1 MKRVNLRFFLILV
14 VTLVTLSVGIF
25 FLHRFQINRNAEGLA
40 RLAQERLA
48 EDRVEVA
55 IELFQRYLHYRPN
68 DGEILGQLGNL
79 LLKKAEDRTAKRDTV
94 NRAAQALEKAVLK
107 SPEDI
112 ALRRKLAEFLL
123 KKGRFVDAHD
133 HLKLLRQKA
142 AAASRDPA
150 EEPLPEGFSPETAV
164 GIDLSK
170 DVDRAMLELMY
181 AKAAARLGS
190 FEESAKIASSLIG
203 FDMIT
208 RQFDPNW
215 QTLPECGEAYELL
228 AALFEERIKDSAAAA
243 VVMDRWTKVL
253 PKDAKGWLSQSRW
266 NRARGK
272 LRLAGEQIGK
282 AAEMMPNNPDVL
294 FTSFEIAL
302 SQKDYDKAA
311 SIIQTGLDR
320 FAKDER
326 VVRGRALLALQLKE
340 PDKAVELL
348 QEGVRSSPNP
358 ATLMPM
364 LCDALLQLNRVDE
377 AEKSIVKLRQMTG
390 TGSPVVSMYEVRLLM
405 SRRRWLA
412 AKQKL
417 DALRPLVGDTPDMV
431 KQVDLL
437 LGVCH
442 ENLGQFDEQLEANR
456 RVVAEDP
463 KSLGGRLGVATALL
477 AVGKPKESLAE
488 FELIASGVPKTSI
501 PMIPQLWKGLL
512 QLRVEAELQKP
523 ESARDWRSVDALI
536 GLLNDCQD
544 LPEDQ
549 KTLAM
554 AEALYR
560 RGMRQEATDSLEA
573 ALEKFP
579 NEQRLAIGLGSLWL
593 DAQDLERV
601 RDVLAR
607 FPNTSG
613 ETVERLIL
621 EVQLAEAENTAES
634 FQKLRSIEERA
645 GQLPSDAARRVL
657 AQLASTYLGAGQRRD
672 VERIWSILLRDTPD
686 DLRLLLALFELVRE
700 DKNLEQSMRYAEE
713 IGNVAGPSSPQT
725 RFAEAAVLLL
735 QVAASQRERREAS
748 PDSEVVQL
756 AEEELEKLAE
766 ARNLMIEAE
775 NDRPGWFQTQRLFA
789 EIDRLRGNTPAAVE
803 RLRKAISLGASNPAL
818 TRQLAGLL
826 YADDRLEEARDT
838 IATLGGEETIGLE
851 RLKAES
857 AAREG
862 NYEESVEIAE
872 KTVSK
877 ESTRSEELMWLGK
890 LYNRA
895 GKGDLAE
902 DTFERALTA
911 APQKFEIWLALA
923 SQQALSGKKGLAL
936 KTVGRAAE
944 VLPSPRKELLAAQ
957 VNELLGDKDGA
968 EASYLSATQAAPTDL
983 NASKKLAEF
992 LLRRGKMQPAR
1003 EELGRLV
1010 AIGNAEIASEKN
1022 WARRTLA
1029 GLVASNGTYR
1039 DLQKALALLDQN
1051 AADDGTLPPEDIAL
1065 KVSLLAVRQEPK
1077 CWRQAVDV
1085 LENFRRQNRLST
1097 EQRLLLA
1104 QMLENLG
1111 RWQECRKELLDIAVL
1126 PDISPTVYT
1135 LVAERLLEHD
1145 EAASARVWLEK
1156 LKKREPNSRMTQALT
1171 ARVAIAD
1178 NDKATAVAVAR
1189 LLMPDPDQNKP
1200 VDDLGQL
1207 AAVAKLMEDLDFEKA
1222 AEQVLDRFAKESSE
1236 GILAKAAFLTRQ
1248 KRFPEALAQLESA
1261 WNSGSHSQILQAGM
1275 QVLREEGQPP
1285 NPESVAQLES
1295 WITRTRRE
1303 DPESFALLG
1312 ADAALREL
1320 LGQKKLAIDIYR
1332 EALQQKKLTP
1342 LQTAVISNNLAYLLA
1357 DPSNAGEAL
1366 RLIESAIEELG
1377 PHPDLL
1383 DTRAMVCLAAGES
1396 LRAVEDLNEAIIV
1409 PTPIRYLHLAV
1420 AQVAARSEGAA
1431 KVSLEKAKALGLESL
1446 HLSTQDRTL
1455 LDRVEQAVANAA
1467 GA

>member
-14 VTLVTLSVGIF
+14 SVLVALSVGIF

-94 NRAAQALEKAVLK
+94 NRAAQALERAVLK

-142 AAASRDPA
+142 AVASRDPA
-150 EEPLPEGFSPETAV
+150 EEPLPEGFMPETAV
-164 GIDLSK
+164 GVDLSK
-170 DVDRAMLELMY
+170 DLDRAMLELMY

-215 QTLPECGEAYELL
+215 QTLPQCGEAYELL
-228 AALFEERIKDSAAAA
+228 AALFEERIKDSASAAL
-243 VVMDRWTKVL
+243 VMERWTKVL
-253 PKDAKGWLSQSRW
+253 PKDARGWLAQSRW

-272 LRLAGEQIGK
+272 LRLAGEQISK

-302 SQKDYDKAA
+302 SEKDYTKAS

-348 QEGVRSSPNP
+348 QEGVRTSPNP

-364 LCDALLQLNRVDE
+364 LCDALLQLNRVDD

-390 TGSPVVSMYEVRLLM
+390 TGSPVVSMYEIRLLM
-405 SRRRWLA
+405 ARKRWLA

-417 DALRPLVGDTPDMV
+417 DALRPLVGDSIDMV

-477 AVGKPKESLAE
+477 AVGKPKESLDE
-488 FELIASGVPKTSI
+488 FELIAGGVPKASI

-512 QLRVEAELQKP
+512 QLRVDAELGKP
-523 ESARDWRSVDALI
+523 ESERDWRNVDALI
-536 GLLNDCQD
+536 ELLTDCKD
-544 LPEDQ
+544 LSEDQ
-549 KTLAM
+549 KALAL

-560 RGMRQEATDSLEA
+560 RGRRKEATDSLEA

-579 NEQRLAIGLGSLWL
+579 TEERLAIGLGSLWL
-593 DAQDLERV
+593 DAKDLERV

-607 FPNTSG
+607 FPSKSG
-613 ETVERLIL
+613 DSVERLIL
-621 EVQLAEAENTAES
+621 EAQLAEAEKTDDS
-634 FQKLRSIEERA
+634 LQQLRSIEERA
-645 GQLPSDAARRVL
+645 GKLPPDAARRVL
-657 AQLASTYLGAGQRRD
+657 TQLASMYLNAGQRRD
-672 VERIWSILLRDTPD
+672 VERIWSGLLRENPD

-700 DKNLEQSMRYAEE
+700 DKNIEQSTRYAEE

-748 PDSEVVQL
+748 PDIEVVQL

-766 ARNLMIEAE
+766 ARNLLIEAE

-789 EIDRLRGNTPAAVE
+789 EIDRLRGDTPAAID
-803 RLRKAISLGASNPAL
+803 RLRKAIYLGASNAAL

-826 YADDRLEEARDT
+826 YADDRLDEARDT
-838 IATLGGEETIGLE
+838 IATLGNADTTGLE

-862 NYEESVEIAE
+862 NFGESVEIAE

-877 ESTRSEELMWLGK
+877 DSTRSEELMWLGK

-895 GKGDLAE
+895 GKSDLAE
-902 DTFERALTA
+902 DTFERALA
-911 APQKFEIWLALA
+911 ASPQKFDIWLALA
-923 SQQALSGKKGLAL
+923 SQQAVSGKQGLAL
-936 KTVGRAAE
+936 KTVERASE

-957 VNELLGDKDGA
+957 VNELLGDKEAA
-968 EASYLSATQAAPTDL
+968 EASYLSATQAAPNDL
-983 NASKKLAEF
+983 NASKRLAEF

-1003 EELGRLV
+1003 EELTRLV
-1010 AIGNAEIASEKN
+1010 AIGDAEIANERN

-1029 GLVASNGTYR
+1029 GLIASNGTYR

-1051 AADDGTLPPEDIAL
+1051 AAKDGTLAPEDIAL

-1077 CWRQAVDV
+1077 CWRQAVEI

-1126 PDISPTVYT
+1126 PDIPSPVYT

-1145 EAASARVWLEK
+1145 ETASARVWLEK
-1156 LKKREPNSRMTQALT
+1156 LKKREPNSLMTQALT
-1171 ARVAIAD
+1171 ARLAIAD

-1207 AAVAKLMEDLDFEKA
+1207 AAVAKLMEELDFEKA
-1222 AEQVLDRFAKESSE
+1222 AEQVFDRFAKESPD
-1236 GILAKAAFLTRQ
+1236 GILAKAAFLARQ
-1248 KRFPEALAQLESA
+1248 KRYSEALVQLESA
-1261 WNSGSHSQILQAGM
+1261 WNSGSHSQILQAGL
-1275 QVLREEGQPP
+1275 QLVREESQPP

-1295 WITRTRRE
+1295 WIARTRRE
-1303 DPESFALLG
+1303 DPESFVLLG
-1312 ADAALREL
+1312 VDASLREL
-1320 LGQKKLAIDIYR
+1320 LGQKKLAMDIYR
-1332 EALQQKKLTP
+1332 EALRQKKLSP
-1342 LQTAVISNNLAYLLA
+1342 PQAAAVSNNLAYLLA
-1357 DPSNAGEAL
+1357 DPANATEAL
-1366 RLIESAIEELG
+1366 ALIESAIEELG

-1383 DTRAMVCLAAGES
+1383 DTRAMVCLAAGET
-1396 LRAVEDLNEAIIV
+1396 LRAIEDLNEAVIV

-1420 AQVAARSEGAA
+1420 AQIAARSELAA
-1431 KVSLEKAKALGLESL
+1431 KASLEKAKSLGLDSIL
-1446 HLSTQDRTL
+1446 LSTQDRVL
-1455 LDRVEQAVANAA
+1455 LERVEQAVANAA